1 MLIFWEDCAD
11 VLQAPFTLHT
21 HPAHVQCCSLVQDQ
35 LLCLLTLLSCFIFGV
50 KVWIKKTL
58 KLGQTFCLNHAHINT
73 LRYITA
79 VLFFTGPLFFFW
91 GGGAGFLLFCQ
102 SNCPLRDEEFF
113 FQDDI
118 TMARKAIP
126 AFQREQRGTF
136 TGTRLPLIIDPAS
149 SGSPR

>member
-21 HPAHVQCCSLVQDQ
+21 HPAHVQCCSLVLDQ

-73 LRYITA
+73 LCYITA

-91 GGGAGFLLFCQ
+91 GGGEWGRASFCFVSQ
-102 SNCPLRDEEFF
+102 IAPS
-113 FQDDI
+113 
-118 TMARKAIP
+118 
-126 AFQREQRGTF
+126 
-136 TGTRLPLIIDPAS
+136 GTRNFPSKTTSRWRERQFRRFSANSGGPLQEQDFL
-149 SGSPR
+149 